1 MNKRKIFFYNGKPP
15 FYLIPLAVLITLALM
30 AVLAVFGFFIAV
42 AVGVVI
48 VITGVMRFL
57 STIGIKNDKK
67 VRKMD
72 PDGRNIILE
81 ESDYEVLESE
91 DKHRNI

>member
-1 MNKRKIFFYNGKPP
+1 MNRRKIFFYNGKPP
-15 FYLIPLAVLITLALM
+15 FYMIPIAVLIALALLAVLAL
-30 AVLAVFGFFIAV
+30 FGFFIAV

-57 STIGIKNDKK
+57 STIGIKDDKK

-72 PDGRNIILE
+72 PDGRNIILD
-81 ESDYEVLESE
+81 ESDYEVLEPE
-91 DKHRNI
+91 DKHSNR